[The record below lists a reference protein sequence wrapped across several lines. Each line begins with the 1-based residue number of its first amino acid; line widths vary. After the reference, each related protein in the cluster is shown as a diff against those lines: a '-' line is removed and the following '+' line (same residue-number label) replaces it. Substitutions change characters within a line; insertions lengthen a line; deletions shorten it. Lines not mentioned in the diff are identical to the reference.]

1 MTDKNGRRIIA
12 RLITTGGSTIPEL
25 AEALDIS
32 IGTATSAVASLL
44 EAGHLRDQG
53 KVATGSGRKP
63 RSYTLNPDAGI
74 YAGIDLCEN
83 HIQFGLMDMAGE
95 MLKTHTQLG
104 FKLENTE
111 ESLQGL
117 CEIIREYRTRIPE
130 YLGRIRRVC
139 VNIPG
144 RINTRTGYSYTYFN
158 FTGRP
163 LSGIL
168 SDCFGREVC
177 IGNDT
182 RSMAYAEYLKGCTGG
197 EQNVIFINVNWGLG
211 VGMILDGKP
220 YFGKSG
226 YAGEFGHIHAFE
238 NQVICQCGKMGCL
251 ETEVSGQALR
261 RKLTERIRRG
271 ESSILSE
278 RVLHSDEPLTL
289 EEILHAVQRED
300 TLCIDVVGEIGSLLG
315 TRIAGLIN
323 LLNPELVVIGGEL
336 SMTGDYLLQPLRMN
350 VIKHSIARVHQDTA
364 IRTSTLGS
372 EAGVTGA
379 CLVARSSDFNLYF

>member
-1 MTDKNGRRIIA
+1 MTNKNGRGIIA
-12 RLITTGGSTIPEL
+12 RLIATGGATIPEL

-44 EAGHLRDQG
+44 EEGYLRDQG
-53 KVATGSGRKP
+53 KASTGSGRKP
-63 RSYTLNPDAGI
+63 HVYSLHPDAGI
-74 YAGIDLCEN
+74 YVGIDLCES
-83 HIQFGLMDMAGE
+83 HIRFGLMDMAGQ
-95 MLKTHTQLG
+95 MLKTQTQLG

-111 ESLQGL
+111 ESLQRL
-117 CEIIREYRTRIPE
+117 CETVREYQTRIPE
-130 YLGRIRRVC
+130 YRDRIRRVC

-144 RINTRTGYSYTYFN
+144 RINAKTGYSYTYFN

-163 LSGIL
+163 LTGIL
-168 SDCFGREVC
+168 SESFGKEVC
-177 IGNDT
+177 ISNDT
-182 RSMAYAEYLKGCTGG
+182 RSMAYAEYLKGCTDG

-211 VGMILDGKP
+211 VGLILDGKP

-278 RVLHSDEPLTL
+278 RVLHSDVPLTL

-300 TLCIDVVGEIGSLLG
+300 TLCIDVIGDIGGLLG

-336 SMTGDYLLQPLRMN
+336 SLTGDYLLQPLRMN
-350 VIKHSIARVHQDTA
+350 IIKHSLARANQDTL
-364 IRTSTLGS
+364 IRTSTLGGDT
-372 EAGVTGA
+372 GVTGA
-379 CLVARSSDFNLYF
+379 CLVARSSDFGLV